1 MKQERML
8 IKKEVI
14 YMKHLKIESN
24 KGLFL
29 DSNNNWIEVNKMS
42 KEDLYNMVNSAIFEE
57 DFEMD
62 EFNDALLL
70 NPAHK
75 TIYSHIYRQ
84 LLDIHSRRG
93 EFIEE
98 QQNLYKEAYDKYCKE

>member
-1 MKQERML
+1 ML
-8 IKKEVI
+8 IMKEIV
-14 YMKHLKIESN
+14 YMKHLKIENN

-29 DSNNNWIEVNKMS
+29 DVNSAWAEVNKMS
-42 KEDLYNMVNSAIFEE
+42 KEDLYHLVNAAISE
-57 DFEMD
+57 DDYEMD
-62 EFNDALLL
+62 PYDENKLQ

-84 LLDIHSRRG
+84 LMDIHSRRD

-98 QQNLYKEAYDKYCKE
+98 QQSLYKEAYDKYCI